1 MANPQFEKRYLSIH
15 EYFEL
20 EEFSDIRHEFYE
32 GEVFDMAGTTLVHNV
47 IVNNMADVLKPV
59 FRPKGCQVFT
69 ESVKLEVIKNTYY
82 PYPDVMV
89 TCHALDLQSRYS
101 IANPLLLVEVLS
113 KSTANT
119 DRDFKLKKY
128 KKIHSLQH
136 YLLISQYEC
145 SIELYSRI
153 EQTDTWTY
161 QVFEEMTDNIPFE
174 KEGFFLP
181 VAEVYDGV
189 VFESTENLPEDTG
202 EK

>member
-1 MANPQFEKRYLSIH
+1 MGNPLFEKKHLTVQ

-32 GEVFDMAGTTLVHNV
+32 GEVFDMAGTTLNHNR
-47 IVNNMADVLKPV
+47 IVKNTDRFLESV
-59 FRPKGCQVFT
+59 FRKRGCETFT
-69 ESVKLEVIKNTYY
+69 ESVKLEVIKDTYY

-128 KKIHSLQH
+128 KKIHSLQY

-181 VAEVYDGV
+181 VADLYAGV
-189 VFESTENLPEDTG
+189 VFILITDEI
-202 EK
+202 K